1 MPKWKDV
8 PHYCWVGSAPT
19 DTSLAG
25 WGKSVLLLLSRWPPL
40 TPQGRS
46 RWPCYQQWKYSLL
59 GLYWHYR
66 NGELEGCII
75 TDERAYKSSSLYGL
89 YCSYRFKGSSVSPN
103 RDESLGSLAHLLC
116 HDPCGRR
123 GVMVSPYC
131 LATVEIWSTHLT
143 FAVGSGSRSTDF
155 LWCLSGEE
163 RSKSY
168 VLLRL
173 SPFYCFGLKDK
184 GFLIFIF
191 DCICWHF

>member
-1 MPKWKDV
+1 MFLI
-8 PHYCWVGSAPT
+8 T
-19 DTSLAG
+19 AG
-25 WGKSVLLLLSRWPPL
+25 WVQLQLIPPWL
-40 TPQGRS
+40 GEVKVS
-46 RWPCYQQWKYSLL
+46 CYCSPGGLHWHHREGTGGLVINSENTNSLL

-103 RDESLGSLAHLLC
+103 RDENLGSLAHLLY

-143 FAVGSGSRSTDF
+143 FDVGSGSRSTDF